1 MTVGEI
7 VRMCRWGKGWSQR
20 QLSEE
25 SGIAR
30 QTITDVERGARGSSV
45 AILVE
50 LLDAMGCDLIVAE
63 KIKDGEQTE
72 KYRIA
77 KATIDKAM

>member
-1 MTVGEI
+1 MTAGEI

-20 QLSEE
+20 QLSEA

-30 QTITDVERGARGSSV
+30 QTITDVERGVRGTSV
-45 AILVE
+45 TILVE

-77 KATIDKAM
+77 KATISKTL